1 MYETGE
7 RDVTKGRE
15 GGRTE
20 RGECE
25 GEKRRSHKKESVS
38 GRYLIALHVA
48 LSSAGDESWA

>member
-48 LSSAGDESWA
+48 LSSAGDENWA